1 MNSKWI
7 TGLHVKGS
15 TVKVLKDNIGKNLND
30 PEHGDGFLD
39 KIPKAWHMKEIKDK
53 LGFIKIKNSVLW
65 KSGEWKDKTQTGKK
79 KYLQEMLL
87 RKKYYSKYTET

>member
-1 MNSKWI
+1 M
-7 TGLHVKGS
+7 
-15 TVKVLKDNIGKNLND
+15 
-30 PEHGDGFLD
+30 
-39 KIPKAWHMKEIKDK
+39 PKAQFMRESIDK
-53 LGFIKIKNSVLW
+53 QGFIKIKNSVLW